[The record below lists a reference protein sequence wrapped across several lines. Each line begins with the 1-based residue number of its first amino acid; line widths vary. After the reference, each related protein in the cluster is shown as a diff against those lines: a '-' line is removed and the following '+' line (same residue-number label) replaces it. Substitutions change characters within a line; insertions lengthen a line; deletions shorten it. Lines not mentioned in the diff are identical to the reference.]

1 MSRICPPLSIPVTM
15 QRSRHACGI
24 ARICAGARAPRFDR
38 FEGQSFAE
46 LLLSEQILICLVL
59 VKVSDSS
66 EGDSGLGKALSDR
79 RLPLPASAIV
89 VGS

>member
-24 ARICAGARAPRFDR
+24 ARICAGARAPRFDH
-38 FEGQSFAE
+38 FDQSD
-46 LLLSEQILICLVL
+46 QT
-59 VKVSDSS
+59 KVSDSS

-89 VGS
+89 VSS